1 DYLWGEPAEQV
12 LAALGTSQLA
22 ASYQATRFVQI
33 GSMAGLTMS
42 LAAGIL
48 RSAGITISGVG
59 LGSVPSDVL
68 ARARTEALP
77 RLFAMVA
84 TGDLQLRTQAR
95 QLADVEQVWTAAE
108 PSGTRVVLT
117 P

>member
-1 DYLWGEPAEQV
+1 MP
-12 LAALGTSQLA
+12 
-22 ASYQATRFVQI
+22 
-33 GSMAGLTMS
+33 
-42 LAAGIL
+42 
-48 RSAGITISGVG
+48 
-59 LGSVPSDVL
+59 PDVM

-95 QLADVEQVWTAAE
+95 PLADVEQVWTAAE